1 MSDFKK
7 ILQQGKELQRRAERL
22 GLWMDKAPTPK
33 SEAVCVDA
41 PATRREPFLTLSGDL
56 IIPMESDSRY
66 HWWRNGQSILQT
78 LMELGANEDILDR
91 YVWNWRSKIAK
102 KELN

>member
-7 ILQQGKELQRRAERL
+7 ILEQGKQLQRRAEKL
-22 GLWMDKAPTPK
+22 GLWMDEEPTPK
-33 SEAVCVDA
+33 SETTCVDA
-41 PATRREPFLTLSGDL
+41 PATRREPFLTPSGDL

-78 LMELGANEDILDR
+78 LLELGASEEILDR
-91 YVWNWRSKIAK
+91 YVWNWR
-102 KELN
+102 LNLTGEQLN